1 MYVIDGMLVM
11 YSVIDIKNNKIN
23 YCTCRKI
30 MRMKCV
36 HVAIRN
42 LKKYIEECAGIR
54 LDKPSWFGCRAEN
67 SNHLG

>member
-1 MYVIDGMLVM
+1 
-11 YSVIDIKNNKIN
+11 
-23 YCTCRKI
+23 

-54 LDKPSWFGCRAEN
+54 LDKPRWFGCRAEN